1 MAHCLMSDD
10 DECRFMDAAM
20 ALVMSAALW
29 GGAKNKK
36 NLHTNGG
43 LY

>member
-1 MAHCLMSDD
+1 MVNELL

-29 GGAKNKK
+29 GGA
-36 NLHTNGG
+36 LHSAQN
-43 LY
+43 